1 MVMDAQHETSIMA
14 YLHFL
19 IYIKENQMRKI
30 LFNPRFENVNVIDF
44 EYDRILIKTEDNQ
57 LQHISVKKDDELDRM
72 YRNYT
77 SAELRKIHIVDS
89 KLDQSMSKEEIEYM
103 LTNGLGKAEKVNPD
117 DLAALAGYRIEK
129 QIIPL

>member
-30 LFNPRFENVNVIDF
+30 LFNPRFENVNVIDY

-77 SAELRKIHIVDS
+77 SAELRKIHIIDS
-89 KLDQSMSKEEIEYM
+89 KLDQSMTKEEIEYM

>member
-1 MVMDAQHETSIMA
+1 MA

-30 LFNPRFENVNVIDF
+30 LFNPRFENVNVIDLEF
-44 EYDRILIKTEDNQ
+44 DRILIKTEDNQ

-77 SAELRKIHIVDS
+77 SAELRKIHIIDS

>member
-1 MVMDAQHETSIMA
+1 MDAQHETSIMA

>member
-30 LFNPRFENVNVIDF
+30 ILNPRFENIDVLDF

-57 LQHISVKKDDELDRM
+57 LQHISVKKDYEQDSL
-72 YRNYT
+72 YRKYT
-77 SAELRKIHIVDS
+77 SDELRKINIVNS
-89 KLDQSMSKEEIEYM
+89 KLDTSMTEEEIEYM
-103 LTNGLGKAEKVNPD
+103 LTNGLGVSQKVNPD
-117 DLAALAGYRIEK
+117 DVAALAGYRIEK
-129 QIIPL
+129 KIIPI

>member
-1 MVMDAQHETSIMA
+1 MDAQHETSIMA

-30 LFNPRFENVNVIDF
+30 LFNPRFENINVIDLEF
-44 EYDRILIKTEDNQ
+44 DRILIKTEDNQ
-57 LQHISVKKDDELDRM
+57 LQHISVKKDDDLDRM

-77 SAELRKIHIVDS
+77 SAELRKIHIVNS
-89 KLDQSMSKEEIEYM
+89 KLDQSMTKEEIEYM
-103 LTNGLGKAEKVNPD
+103 LTNGLGMAENVNPD
-117 DLAALAGYRIEK
+117 DVAALAGYRIEK

>member
-1 MVMDAQHETSIMA
+1 
-14 YLHFL
+14 
-19 IYIKENQMRKI
+19 MRKI
-30 LFNPRFENVNVIDF
+30 LFNPRFENVNVIDLEF
-44 EYDRILIKTEDNQ
+44 DRILIKTEDNQ

-77 SAELRKIHIVDS
+77 SAELRKIHIIDS